1 MGEIGD
7 AVWGKQVLE
16 LQAIDAGSVGLLD
29 IIVIVVVVELVD
41 DADAKRVGIGEMAIV
56 DPGHIEVFGIAQVAF
71 GLQDGVHLY
80 EAVADKVPVAHV
92 IADGF
97 P

>member
-1 MGEIGD
+1 MRMRKG
-7 AVWGKQVLE
+7 LE
-16 LQAIDAGSVGLLD
+16 L
-29 IIVIVVVVELVD
+29 
-41 DADAKRVGIGEMAIV
+41 AKMAIV

-71 GLQDGVHLY
+71 GLQDSVHLH
-80 EAVADKVPVAHV
+80 EAVADKIPVAHV